1 MRKYCL
7 NKSNL
12 FYWSFFFFFF
22 LFSCSKD
29 DENLNFHE
37 NYFPLDEG
45 RFVEYDVTSIY
56 HDDASGVHETTNY
69 VLKVLVGDTVIDNFG
84 RIAKKYQRYYFDNV
98 QQEFQIKDLWTA
110 IIDQG
115 RAELVEENK
124 RVIKL
129 VFIPSLNKE
138 WNMNAF
144 NNENA
149 ANVKYE
155 NLHKSMSIG
164 GFNFD
169 STLTVVEDVMEP
181 TLIAFRRKKEVY
193 AKNVGLISKY
203 YKDLE
208 ISGFDTLSPINGT
221 EIYYTIRNFGLE

>member
-1 MRKYCL
+1 MRNIRLIVKTCFYILILSFIVSCKK
-7 NKSNL
+7 NK
-12 FYWSFFFFFF
+12 
-22 LFSCSKD
+22 
-29 DENLNFHE
+29 ENLNFHE

-45 RFVEYDVTSIY
+45 RFVEYDVQSIY

-69 VLKVLVGDTVIDNFG
+69 VMKVLIGDTVIDNFG
-84 RIAKKYQRYYFDNV
+84 RIAKKYQRYYYNDFE
-98 QQEFQIKDLWTA
+98 QEFQIKDLWTA

-144 NNENA
+144 NNESA
-149 ANVKYE
+149 TNVKYE
-155 NLHKSMSIG
+155 NLHKTLSIG
-164 GFNFD
+164 NLSFD
-169 STLTVVEDVMEP
+169 STLTVVEDMMEP
-181 TLIAFRRKKEVY
+181 TLISYKRKKEVY

-203 YKDLE
+203 YKDIE
-208 ISGFDTLSPINGT
+208 INNFDTLSPLNGI
-221 EIYYTIRNFGLE
+221 EIYYTIRNFGVE